1 MNWFLT
7 NNNDEITIVRD
18 NPDIQDHP
26 DKYVQAEILFESDKK
41 ALLSK
46 SKGDYY
52 LLVKNDPEEAL
63 KYYLPALADTSD
75 GNGILKRE
83 LLEVIPICLSKIGD
97 NDQALEYLQ
106 KRLSDSTNN
115 DQKTSVYHCMITWL
129 DKNVLQLE
137 DVIDIL
143 SLHSDDPNVWSKLIK
158 LIDVESDQYVGFVLT
173 IVRLCSWLMRHSE
186 NEICEYYGKL
196 KGEYAKILDEWE
208 ENSEFEE
215 RKIRI
220 KKILHDN
227 WSKWPDMKAWL
238 LEGKSRI

>member
-1 MNWFLT
+1 MVSYFPIQS

-46 SKGDYY
+46 SKGDYH

-63 KYYLPALADTSD
+63 KFYLPALADTSD

-97 NDQALEYLQ
+97 NNQGMTSILTARWYISDREQNVSPCYARGQFMRSIKALDYLQ

-129 DKNVLQLE
+129 DKSVLELE
-137 DVIDIL
+137 NVIDIL

-158 LIDVESDQYVGFVLT
+158 LIDVTSDQYVGFVLT
-173 IVRLCSWLMRHSE
+173 IVRLCRNDPNSRLYKRLSLT
-186 NEICEYYGKL
+186 CSKL
-196 KGEYAKILDEWE
+196 NLASQTET
-208 ENSEFEE
+208 
-215 RKIRI
+215 
-220 KKILHDN
+220 
-227 WSKWPDMKAWL
+227 L
-238 LEGKSRI
+238 L